1 MAFRFEQKILI
12 SGSNSLLFK
21 SWVIDNGGTKIHDDR
36 TVTSIYFDNSALDLY
51 TLSNEGSVPRK
62 KIRLRCY
69 DELNKIG
76 ELNRYEIK
84 ISAAEGRYK
93 EISKIENSNS
103 ILKYGIL
110 DKDYGICKPVV
121 IVSYVRSYYKL
132 FELRITID
140 KNIIYRKYNINIY
153 KTSYAKE
160 RNIIAEIKSDNI
172 NYANEIKNNCPFNF
186 TRFSKYCRAI
196 EHLFTNKVIRV

>member
-1 MAFRFEQKILI
+1 MPFRFEEKINI
-12 SGSNSLLFK
+12 SGSNAFLFK
-21 SWVIDNGGTKIHDDR
+21 SWVIDSGGTKIHNDR
-36 TVTSIYFDNSALDLY
+36 TVTSVYFDNSALDLY

-76 ELNRYEIK
+76 EFTRFEIK
-84 ISAAEGRYK
+84 ISSAEGRYK
-93 EISKIENSNS
+93 EISIIENSNS

-110 DKDYGICKPVV
+110 DKEYGICKPVV
-121 IVSYVRSYYKL
+121 LISYVRSYYKL

-140 KNIIYRKYNINIY
+140 QNIKYRKYNKNLY

-172 NYANEIKNNCPFNF
+172 NYASDIKNNCPFNF

>member
-1 MAFRFEQKILI
+1 MAFRFEQKIII
-12 SGSNSLLFK
+12 SGSNAFLFK
-21 SWVIDNGGTKIHDDR
+21 SWLINSGGTRIHNDR

-121 IVSYVRSYYKL
+121 LVSTELVKNCAAPRL
-132 FELRITID
+132 FSSRISPNSAPTEAVND
-140 KNIIYRKYNINIY
+140 
-153 KTSYAKE
+153 
-160 RNIIAEIKSDNI
+160 SDNTMRSSI
-172 NYANEIKNNCPFNF
+172 LIW
-186 TRFSKYCRAI
+186 
-196 EHLFTNKVIRV
+196 